1 MIGRHESLNPGRKRL
16 KRPRFSVAGLM
27 GTVAVIALGCVGLVS
42 ASTFWTSAAATITLG
57 LLLGAVLGAV
67 LLRGADQ
74 SFWLGFALFGIVY
87 LLLVDWDWF
96 GGQLGHDLT
105 SGLSDF
111 AESIIPAPQVATAPI
126 APPLPFPSPAPAAG
140 RMEIIAAHSV
150 KIGNFVQI
158 GRMTLALLFALVGGC
173 VGRLLFDRRQRQEPM
188 P

>member
-1 MIGRHESLNPGRKRL
+1 L
-16 KRPRFSVAGLM
+16 KGPRFSLAGLM
-27 GTVAVIALGCVGLVS
+27 GIVAVIALGCVGLVS

-74 SFWLGFALFGIVY
+74 AFLLGFALFGIVY

-105 SGLSDF
+105 VGLVDV
-111 AESIIPAPQVATAPI
+111 AETVIAAPRVASAPI
-126 APPLPFPSPAPAAG
+126 ASPFPTLSASPPASASG
-140 RMEIIAAHSV
+140 PMTHLEPVAAHSI

-158 GRMTLALLFALVGGC
+158 SRMSLALLFALAGGC
-173 VGRLLFDRRQRQEPM
+173 VGRLLFHRRQRQEPM